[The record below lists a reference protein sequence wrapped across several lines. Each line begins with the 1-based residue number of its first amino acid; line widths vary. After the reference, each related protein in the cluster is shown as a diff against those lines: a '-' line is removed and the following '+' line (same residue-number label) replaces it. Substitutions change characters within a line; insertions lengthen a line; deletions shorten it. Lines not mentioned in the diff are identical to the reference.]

1 MKVTEEMILLTIRER
16 HKLLKEY
23 VNFDWNKL
31 YFLSDAEECIKRI
44 KPIVDDMYLLLEEYK
59 KEQVGKGNET
69 K

>member
-16 HKLLKEY
+16 NKLLKEY

-31 YFLSDAEECIKRI
+31 YFLSDAEEYIKRI

-59 KEQVGKGNET
+59 KEQKES
-69 K
+69 KK

>member
-1 MKVTEEMILLTIRER
+1 MILLTIRER

-31 YFLSDAEECIKRI
+31 YFLSDAEEYIKQI

-59 KEQVGKGNET
+59 KEQAEGK
-69 K
+69 